1 MKTNFTKLTLI
12 ALSIAAGST
21 VAFAESLPNWPVP
34 ASQPTSQATANAP
47 KLSAPTIAIASADV
61 KQVIN
66 LKDGSSVYVFNDGE
80 MAMETKYGRAQRMDP
95 GMVMETAD
103 GQKVTM
109 NGDEVARLDSLLY
122 RAYSRGS

>member
-1 MKTNFTKLTLI
+1 MKTNVTKLTLI
-12 ALSIAAGST
+12 ALLSAAGT
-21 VAFAESLPNWPVP
+21 TAAFAESLPNWPTLE
-34 ASQPTSQATANAP
+34 SQTTSQATANAP
-47 KLSAPTIAIASADV
+47 KLGAPTVAIASADV
-61 KQVIN
+61 KQVLN
-66 LKDGSSVYVFNDGE
+66 LKDGSSVYIFNDGK
-80 MAMETKYGRAQRMDP
+80 MAMETRYGRAQRMNP

>member
-12 ALSIAAGST
+12 ALLSAAGST
-21 VAFAESLPNWPVP
+21 VVLAESLPNWPVP
-34 ASQPTSQATANAP
+34 ASQPTSQATANTS

-61 KQVIN
+61 KQVLN
-66 LKDGSSVYVFNDGE
+66 LKDGSTVYVFTDGK
-80 MAMETKYGRAQRMDP
+80 MAMETRYGRVQRMDP

-103 GQKVTM
+103 GQKITM

-122 RAYSRGS
+122 RAYHRGS